1 MVYKLEIWNK
11 AKIEI
16 IEGYFWY
23 VSKKSNLGFEFIE
36 EVEEMFEYINKY
48 PEHYQI
54 KYKERY
60 REAVLKRF
68 PYLIIYEI
76 IQQTMV
82 VYAVFPTKDYPN
94 KKPT

>member
-16 IEGYFWY
+16 IEGYTWY
-23 VSKKSNLGFEFIE
+23 ESKKNNLGQEFIE
-36 EVEEMFEYINKY
+36 EVEEMFDYIKKY

-54 KYKERY
+54 KYREKY

-68 PYLIIYEI
+68 PYLVIYEI
-76 IQQTMV
+76 INHSII
-82 VYAVFPTKDYPN
+82 VYSVFPSKDNPT

>member
-1 MVYKLEIWNK
+1 MVYKLDIWNK

-16 IEGYFWY
+16 IEGYSWY
-23 VSKKSNLGFEFIE
+23 ESKKFNLGIEFIE
-36 EVEEMFEYINKY
+36 EVEEMFNYINKY

-54 KYKERY
+54 KYRGRY

-76 IQQTMV
+76 IQQTIV
-82 VYAVFPTKDYPN
+82 VYSVFPSKDNPN